1 MNTLTDF
8 MVRIGA
14 GLGLF
19 FVPALAFAQTGP
31 SGGNDDF
38 TLEPITGV
46 VDEILAFIDS
56 TVVPAIFA
64 IAFLVFIWGVY
75 TYFIQGGANEEK
87 RSEGKQLVLWGLI
100 GFFVMF
106 SVWGLVNILVG
117 TLGPEAASTP
127 CIPQFSGECADN

>member
-1 MNTLTDF
+1 MTTIKDLI
-8 MVRIGA
+8 VRVSA

-19 FVPALAFAQTGP
+19 FVPALAFAQTP
-31 SGGNDDF
+31 ATGGNSDF
-38 TLEPITGV
+38 TLEPVSGIV
-46 VDEILAFIDS
+46 EEILSFVDS

-75 TYFIQGGANEEK
+75 TYFIQGGASEEK
-87 RSEGKQLVLWGLI
+87 RSEGKQLVFWGLI

-117 TLGPEAASTP
+117 TLGPDANARP
-127 CIPQFSGECADN
+127 CVPQFSGECAE